1 MTAIADDLIKYF
13 KQLGLD
19 VHTTTKARGHLGF
32 FLDGRIDISKNT
44 PKEKIV
50 QTLLHEF
57 SHYIHSKMEKD
68 VANTGGSLNVIFNT
82 ESPGRHLVLTSEPI
96 P

>member
-1 MTAIADDLIKYF
+1 MAISTDLIEYF

-44 PKEKIV
+44 PKEKLV

-57 SHYIHSKMEKD
+57 SHYIHSKIEKNI
-68 VANTGGSLNVIFNT
+68 AKTGGSLNVIFDT
-82 ESPGRHLVLTSEPI
+82 DEDLSEE
-96 P
+96 